1 MPSEWRTCAC
11 VEYKIIFFL
20 FPPVPSSPAVE
31 SRASMVIDEPPQ
43 TRDGTNPSSP
53 VWLNSWNNP
62 FLVFQTDPI
71 KLYSL
76 AIQVPCLNFAS
87 DDCCIWLCRL
97 EQPVVEEEDFLE
109 HFLPYRGSGQYMVDL
124 FLLGLEMHRRF
135 LITSERFLP
144 DDSCPAPVHYRYFVF
159 YFNYIKRFKGKIEF
173 TSMQALRV
181 LLAVRDSAT
190 MPLQSY
196 IGAYIYA
203 LYDVLVYRCISGP
216 LRYLHKI
223 DGPSTDGTK
232 VGKSNESNWVQPAK

>member
-87 DDCCIWLCRL
+87 DDCCVWLCRL
-97 EQPVVEEEDFLE
+97 EQPVVEAEDFLE
-109 HFLPYRGSGQYMVDL
+109 HFLPYRGSGQYGR
-124 FLLGLEMHRRF
+124 FIPLGTRDAPAISNHIRTVSSRWLV
-135 LITSERFLP
+135 SS
-144 DDSCPAPVHYRYFVF
+144 SCPLPIVCFLF
-159 YFNYIKRFKGKIEF
+159 
-173 TSMQALRV
+173 Q
-181 LLAVRDSAT
+181 
-190 MPLQSY
+190 
-196 IGAYIYA
+196 
-203 LYDVLVYRCISGP
+203 LYKEI
-216 LRYLHKI
+216 
-223 DGPSTDGTK
+223 
-232 VGKSNESNWVQPAK
+232 